1 MSMPL
6 PIFKYLSP
14 TTVEEA
20 AQLLADPE
28 RPATLVGGGTD
39 LFPTMKR
46 RQVMPAIL
54 VSLSEIPT
62 LRGIQID
69 DDGSCIIG
77 ASTLLREVEASTK
90 VPPVLAAA
98 AGKVASPQIRN
109 TATIGGNL
117 CLDTRCNYIDMPN
130 TWRLASGHC
139 MKEGGEVC
147 WVAPRGNRC
156 WAVSSSDL
164 APVTIALGGKVRLI
178 SARGERVI
186 PVEDL
191 YQNDGILYQTKE
203 RDEILVDVAL
213 PDEGLRAT
221 YRKLRRRGAIDF
233 PILGVAAAARF
244 DKDGTCLTARL
255 VISAVAPAPMRATE
269 AEQYLVGRRLD
280 DEVIEDAARLASVP
294 VRPQDNTDM
303 GSRYR
308 KWMASV
314 FVSRALH
321 DLETGNAQEES

>member
-1 MSMPL
+1 MTMTL
-6 PIFKYLSP
+6 PVFEYLTP
-14 TTVEEA
+14 ATLDEA
-20 AQLLADPE
+20 AQLLADPR

-39 LFPTMKR
+39 LFPNMKR
-46 RQVMPAIL
+46 RQLTPATL
-54 VSLSEIPT
+54 VSLSEIPA
-62 LRGIQID
+62 LSGIRVD
-69 DDGSCIIG
+69 DAGRCIIG
-77 ASTLLREVEASTK
+77 ASTLLSEVERSTK
-90 VPPVLAAA
+90 VPPVLAEA
-98 AGKVASPQIRN
+98 AGSVASPQIRN

-117 CLDTRCNYIDMPN
+117 CLDTRCNYINMPD
-130 TWRLASGHC
+130 TWRQASGHC

-164 APVTIALGGKVRLI
+164 APVAIALGGEVRLK

-191 YQNDGILYQTKE
+191 YQNDGIAYQTKE
-203 RDEILVDVAL
+203 SDEILVDIAL
-213 PDEGLRAT
+213 PDEGLHAT
-221 YRKLRRRGAIDF
+221 YRKLRRRGSIDF

-244 DKDGTCLTARL
+244 DEEGTCLIARL
-255 VISAVAPAPMRATE
+255 VIGAVAPAPLRATE
-269 AEQYLVGRRLD
+269 AEQYMAGRRLT
-280 DEVIEDAARLASVP
+280 DEVIEEAARLASVP

-314 FVSRALH
+314 FVSRALR
-321 DLETGNAQEES
+321 DLEAAKERS